1 MCVTFREPL
10 KSLTV
15 DTNET
20 EMLVRRAI
28 NRDFGL
34 GTPKYRESC
43 PAIATPL
50 FRVPE
55 GNTCSGQWWAK
66 QGRFITN

>member
-1 MCVTFREPL
+1 MCVTFRDPL

-15 DTNET
+15 VNNET
-20 EMLVRRAI
+20 EMLVKSAI

-50 FRVPE
+50 FRVPRE
-55 GNTCSGQWWAK
+55 IHAQVNGGQSRADL
-66 QGRFITN
+66 